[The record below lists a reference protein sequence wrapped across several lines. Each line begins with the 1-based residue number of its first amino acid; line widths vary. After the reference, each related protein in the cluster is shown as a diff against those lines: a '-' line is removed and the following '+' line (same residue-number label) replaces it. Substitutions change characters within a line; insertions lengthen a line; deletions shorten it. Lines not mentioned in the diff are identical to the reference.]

1 MVENNIKYL
10 FTPRSVAVIGAAREP
25 SKVGHSIVKNLID
38 CGYPGKIYP
47 VNPKATE
54 ILGLKVYPS
63 VLDIPDDV
71 DLAVIA
77 VRANIVPMVLEQC
90 GQKGVKAVIVITAGF
105 KEVGVEG
112 AELEK
117 KLVEIARK
125 YNIALQGPNC
135 LGTIDTYTPINAS
148 FASAMP
154 YRGNIAFISQSG
166 ALCTAILDWS
176 LRERVGFSKFISLGN
191 KAVLDE
197 IDFMEE
203 IAKDENTKVVLVYI
217 ESIEDG
223 NKFLKLMPNITKK
236 KPIIIVKGGTSEEGA
251 RAASSHTGALAGSYV
266 AYETAFRQTGVI
278 PASGV
283 SDLFD
288 FAVTFSTQPIPK
300 GRNVAIVTNAG
311 GPGILTTDACIRE
324 GLKLASFSKETIN
337 KLKERLPPMANIYN
351 PVDVIGDAK
360 ADRYYY
366 AMDIVLSDENVDS
379 LLVILTPQAMTEPT
393 KTAEKVVELKNK
405 YPSKPILAIFM
416 GGPSVDEA
424 VELLKKNNI
433 PTYDFPEDAVR
444 SLAALTKYGE
454 YLRAPIEKPKVFNDV
469 DRETVRKIIERVRSE
484 NRVVLLGSESA
495 RLVSA
500 YGIPVPEIH
509 LAKNEEEAVRIAE
522 KIGYPVV
529 LRISSPHILHKSD
542 IGGIAINIKSAE
554 EVKQKF
560 REILENAK
568 KYVPDAK
575 IYGVEVY
582 PLAPKGKE
590 MIVGVSK
597 DPQFGHLIMFGLG
610 GVYVNFLKDV
620 SFGLAPLSENEAR
633 EMVQRTKAY
642 TLLSGIR
649 GEPPSDIDKVVETL
663 LRISQLVT
671 DFPEIAEID
680 INPLFVYEKGKGVLA
695 LDVKMILHA

>member
-1 MVENNIKYL
+1 MIENNIKYL

-25 SKVGHSIVKNLID
+25 SKVGYSIVKNLLE
-38 CGYPGKIYP
+38 CGYSGKIYP
-47 VNPKATE
+47 VNPKAKE
-54 ILGLKVYPS
+54 ILGLKVYPT
-63 VLDIPDDV
+63 VLDIPGDV

-77 VRANIVPMVLEQC
+77 VKAKIVPMVLEQC
-90 GQKGVKAVIVITAGF
+90 GQRGVKAVIVISAGF
-105 KEVGVEG
+105 KEIGVEG
-112 AELEK
+112 AESEK
-117 KLVEIARK
+117 KVIEIAKK

-135 LGTIDTYTPINAS
+135 LGTIDTYTPLNAS
-148 FASAMP
+148 FASSIP

-176 LRERVGFSKFISLGN
+176 LREKVGFSKFISLGN

-203 IAKDENTKVVLVYI
+203 IAKDDNTKVVLVYI

-223 NKFLKLMPNITKK
+223 DKFLKLMPNITKK
-236 KPIIIVKGGTSEEGA
+236 KPIVIVKGGVSEEGA
-251 RAASSHTGALAGSYV
+251 RAASSHTGALAGSYI

-278 PASGV
+278 SASGV

-288 FAVTFSTQPIPK
+288 FAVAFSTQPIPK
-300 GRNVAIVTNAG
+300 GRHVAIVTNAG

-324 GLKLASFSKETIN
+324 GLKLASFSKKTID
-337 KLKERLPPMANIYN
+337 KLKEKLPPMANIYN

-360 ADRYYY
+360 ADRYFY
-366 AMDIVLSDENVDS
+366 AMDNVMADENVDS
-379 LLVILTPQAMTEPT
+379 LIVLLTPQAMTEPVE
-393 KTAEKVVELKNK
+393 TAKKVVEVKKK
-405 YPSKPILAIFM
+405 YPQKPILAVFM

-424 VELLKKNNI
+424 VRILKDNEI
-433 PTYDFPEDAVR
+433 PTFDFPENAVR
-444 SLAALTKYGE
+444 ALAALTKYGE
-454 YLRAPIEKPKVFNDV
+454 YLREPVEKPKVFDDV
-469 DRETVRKIIERVRSE
+469 DKETVRNIIRQVRDD
-484 NRVVLLGSESA
+484 NRVVLLGSEA
-495 RLVSA
+495 AKLVSA
-500 YGIPVPEIH
+500 YGISVPEIH
-509 LAKNEEEAVRIAE
+509 LAKNEDEAVKIAE

-568 KYVPDAK
+568 KYAPDAK
-575 IYGVEVY
+575 IYGIEVY

-590 MIVGVSK
+590 MIVGVTR

-610 GVYVNFLKDV
+610 GIYVNFLKDV
-620 SFGLAPLSENEAR
+620 SFGLAPLSEKEAR
-633 EMVQRTKAY
+633 EMVQSTKAY

-649 GEPPSDIDKVVETL
+649 GEPPSDIDKVVESL

-695 LDVKMILHA
+695 LDVKIILHA